1 MEKESTITTMKVN
14 FYATLRAIV
23 GQKTLIIDMPLG
35 STARQL
41 IDLVI
46 EKYPPIGPELID
58 EHGNFYSHMK
68 MFINGREAV
77 YLENQFNHVMKPE
90 DKVDIFPPVGGG

>member
-1 MEKESTITTMKVN
+1 MVEMNVN

-23 GQKTLIIDMPLG
+23 GQKTIQVDMPPG

-41 IDLVI
+41 IDLVVTD
-46 EKYPPIGPELID
+46 YPALGPELLD
-58 EHGNFYSHMK
+58 ENGDFHSHMK
-68 MFINGREAV
+68 MFVNGREV
-77 YLENQFNHVMKPE
+77 VFLDENFSYVMKPT

>member
-1 MEKESTITTMKVN
+1 MDVN
-14 FYATLRAIV
+14 FYATLRAII
-23 GQKTLIIDMPLG
+23 GQKTIWVDMPPG

-41 IDLVI
+41 IDLVVTDCPNL
-46 EKYPPIGPELID
+46 EPELID
-58 EHGNFYSHMK
+58 KNGNFRSHMK

-77 YLENQFNHVMKPE
+77 YLDDKFGYIMKPT

>member
-1 MEKESTITTMKVN
+1 MNVN
-14 FYATLRAIV
+14 FYATLRPIV
-23 GQKTLIIDMPLG
+23 GQKTIQVDMPPG

-46 EKYPPIGPELID
+46 SDYPAMEPELID
-58 EHGNFYSHMK
+58 EHGNFRSHMK
-68 MFINGREAV
+68 MFINGREVV
-77 YLENQFNHVMKPE
+77 YLEGEFGYIMQPT

>member
-1 MEKESTITTMKVN
+1 MEKEDATVLKVN

-23 GQKTLIIDMPLG
+23 GQKTLEIDMPAG

-41 IDLVI
+41 IDLI
-46 EKYPPIGPELID
+46 IAKYPPIGPELID
-58 EHGNFYSHMK
+58 ENGNFFSHMK
-68 MFINGREAV
+68 MFINGREVV
-77 YLENQFNHVMKPE
+77 YLDDQFRYLMKPS

>member
-1 MEKESTITTMKVN
+1 MDDERTVTAMKVN
-14 FYATLRAIV
+14 FFATLRAII
-23 GQKTLIIDMPLG
+23 GQKTLHIDMPAG

-46 EKYPPIGPELID
+46 AKYPPIGPELID
-58 EHGNFYSHMK
+58 ENGNFFSHMK
-68 MFINGREAV
+68 MFINGREVV
-77 YLENQFNHVMKPE
+77 YLADKFDYVMKPE